1 MQITMNSPQGLFGN
15 LVQNQLGFSRTTI
28 GRSLGNLNT
37 LQENKNK
44 NATKQNLKNLELE
57 KKEPH
62 IVNWD
67 FSRGM
72 EPQER

>member
-1 MQITMNSPQGLFGN
+1 MNSPQGLFGN

-62 IVNWD
+62 CELRFFKGNGTPGKVT
-67 FSRGM
+67 R
-72 EPQER
+72 